1 MQRGTTADNTI
12 SKVLPGRKPTVQIV
26 KLVWFFPFF
35 HELLLGLI
43 AMILH
48 ECAHLVCA
56 LALGVRVKRVGILW
70 NKGIYTVRE
79 AGSPGK
85 NVLITLAGPLANMFL
100 VSFWFFSPSFG
111 LANFCYAL
119 ANLLPVQ
126 GSDGTRIVNCWM
138 QMRKKQLAD

>member
-1 MQRGTTADNTI
+1 MQ
-12 SKVLPGRKPTVQIV
+12 LV
-26 KLVWFFPFF
+26 KLAWFFPFF
-35 HELLLGLI
+35 HGLLLGLI

-56 LALGVRVKRVGILW
+56 LALGVRVKKVGILW

-85 NVLITLAGPLANMFL
+85 NVLIALAGPLANMLL
-100 VSFWFFSPSFG
+100 VSFWFLSPTFG

-119 ANLLPVQ
+119 ANLLPIE
-126 GSDGTRIVNCWM
+126 GSDGSRIVNCWM
-138 QMRKKQLAD
+138 QMRKKQLVIRFW